1 MITKIDHLGVAVRA
15 LDEAL
20 AVYTRALGLELK
32 HIEVMEEQKIKV
44 AFLPVGESFIELLEP
59 TDPDGPVGKYIAT
72 RGEGM
77 HHLALRVDDIE
88 QALERARAAGLHLV
102 DEVPRTGAGGAKIA
116 FIHPRS
122 THGLLIEL
130 CQKGGKP

>member
-32 HIEVMEEQKIKV
+32 HIEVVEEQKVKV
-44 AFLPVGESFIELLEP
+44 AFLPVGESSIELLEP
-59 TDPDGPVGKYIAT
+59 TDPDGPVGKHIAT